1 MVAIAGRMLGWA
13 KCSGG
18 ATVAR
23 SALLRSLRSAPDLY
37 DKGGAVADPPT
48 EQQGAPDGAGSEG
61 AEAARAIQ
69 SAAERVRENVQRVVV
84 GADEAVDL
92 LLVALLN
99 HGNVLLE
106 DVPGT
111 GKTTMA
117 RALARSIGGS
127 FHRIQFT
134 PDLMPSDVV
143 GINFYSQKTGEFEYR
158 PGPLVANIVL
168 ADEINRATPRTQSAL
183 LEAMEERT
191 ITVDGETK
199 PLPEPFVVLATQN
212 PVELEGTFPLPEA
225 QLDRFLVRMKLGY
238 PDEVGEL
245 LIVRRFENRSPMEDL
260 EPVISA
266 AELVALGERLASIHV
281 EDAVAK
287 YAVRLCRATR
297 QHEAFDL
304 GASPRA
310 SLALFRASRAWA
322 AIQGRDYARPD
333 DVKRMVHPVL
343 AHRLVLNSNTRLR
356 GRATD
361 EVLDEVMAEVAVP
374 IADVP

>member
-1 MVAIAGRMLGWA
+1 MLVVGSASEYRAAPARGAGNETAQSATGDGLVAGAGRGNA
-13 KCSGG
+13 
-18 ATVAR
+18 AA
-23 SALLRSLRSAPDLY
+23 
-37 DKGGAVADPPT
+37 
-48 EQQGAPDGAGSEG
+48 
-61 AEAARAIQ
+61 AEEIQAAAR
-69 SAAERVRENVQRVVV
+69 RVRENVQRVVV
-84 GADEAVDL
+84 GADRAIDL
-92 LLVALLN
+92 LIVALLN
-99 HGNVLLE
+99 HGHVLLE

-111 GKTTMA
+111 GKTTTA
-117 RALARSIGGS
+117 RALAKSIGAS

-143 GINFYSQKTGEFEYR
+143 GINFYSQKSGEFEFR

-191 ITVDGETK
+191 ITVDGVTK
-199 PLPEPFVVLATQN
+199 PLPDPFVVLATQN

-238 PDEVGEL
+238 PSESDEL
-245 LIVRRFENRSPMEDL
+245 AIIHRFEDQSPLDDL
-260 EPVISA
+260 QPVIDA
-266 AELVALGERLASIHV
+266 AELVSLGKQLPQIHV
-281 EDAVAK
+281 DDELAR
-287 YAVRLCRATR
+287 YAVRICRATR

-310 SLALFRASRAWA
+310 SLALFRAARAWA
-322 AIQGRDYARPD
+322 AIQGRDYVRPD
-333 DVKRMVHPVL
+333 DIKELSHPVL

-361 EVLDEVMAEVAVP
+361 EVLDEVVAEVSVP
-374 IADVP
+374 IADIRR